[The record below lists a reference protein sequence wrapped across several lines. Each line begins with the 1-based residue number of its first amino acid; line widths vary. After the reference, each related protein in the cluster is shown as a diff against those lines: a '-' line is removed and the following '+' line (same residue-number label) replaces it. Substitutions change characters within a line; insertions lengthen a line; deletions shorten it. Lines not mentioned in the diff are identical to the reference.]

1 VWFLQISYL
10 QPSFGFLVGSNWSQM
25 SISSNPESMHSIN
38 GTRGFSVETNRG
50 RTFLLEVL
58 CCNKWTS
65 SNQQASLMN
74 LLLLGTW
81 SIFLAYFVTAIYMD
95 WKYSFRIATEFL
107 PVQVLVYSS
116 SSCQHKILCSRNK
129 ERKRSAIKLYA
140 LSVSHQ
146 FKFMPCCALIVHIPS
161 SPSPLELPKYLTYTC
176 KSVNVCI
183 MNYT

>member
-1 VWFLQISYL
+1 
-10 QPSFGFLVGSNWSQM
+10 
-25 SISSNPESMHSIN
+25 
-38 GTRGFSVETNRG
+38 
-50 RTFLLEVL
+50 
-58 CCNKWTS
+58 
-65 SNQQASLMN
+65 MN
-74 LLLLGTW
+74 LLLLLLLLGTC
-81 SIFLAYFVTAIYMD
+81 SIFLAYFVTVINMD

-116 SSCQHKILCSRNK
+116 SSCQHKILCSRKK

-146 FKFMPCCALIVHIPS
+146 SKLMPCCALIVHIPS
-161 SPSPLELPKYLTYTC
+161 SPCPLELPKYLTYTC